1 MSVSELHD
9 RICQLWCTNSYG
21 VYDLSDT
28 QGRLLKIINDRED
41 IPEDSPERKPQH
53 TTLTLVTS
61 SGIFGEFHFVPYSG
75 ESSVRN
81 FLESYIPTYT
91 FDSNKNK

>member
-9 RICQLWCTNSYG
+9 RICHLWRTNLYG
-21 VYDLSDT
+21 NYNLQDT
-28 QGRLLKIINDRED
+28 HGRVLKIINDRED
-41 IPEDSPERKPQH
+41 IPEDSPQRKPEH
-53 TTLTLVTS
+53 TTLTLMTDQ
-61 SGIFGEFHFVPYSG
+61 GIFGEFHFTPYSG

-91 FDSNKNK
+91 FDPNNT